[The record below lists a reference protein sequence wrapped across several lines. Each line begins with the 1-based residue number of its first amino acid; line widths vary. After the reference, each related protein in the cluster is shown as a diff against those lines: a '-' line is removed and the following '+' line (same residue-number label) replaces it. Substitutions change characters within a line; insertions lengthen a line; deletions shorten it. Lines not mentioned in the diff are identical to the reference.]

1 MKRTFLITL
10 AIGFMTAGLGH
21 GLQGQDLNI
30 VTVDMDRLYKEYY
43 KTLEANERIKGSF
56 EKAQKQIE
64 EMVNEGQIMLEDY
77 KSIIEMTQN
86 DALTEEA
93 RLKAQA
99 DAETMAQQLK
109 DKEREI
115 QQFRQN
121 TQRSVQQRQQT
132 YRDLFLD
139 EIKGIV
145 MEVSRERKGDL
156 ILDTSGI
163 TALGIPGVIY
173 SDPSWDVTELVM
185 ERLNADAPEDE

>member
-1 MKRTFLITL
+1 MKRTLLITL
-10 AIGFMTAGLGH
+10 ALGFMTAGLG
-21 GLQGQDLNI
+21 LQGQNLNI
-30 VTVDMDRLYKEYY
+30 VTVDMTRLYNEYY

-56 EKAQKQIE
+56 EKAQEQVE
-64 EMVNEGQIMLEDY
+64 GMVNEGQTLLEDY

-93 RLKAQA
+93 RLKGQT
-99 DAETMAQQLK
+99 DAESMAQQLK

-139 EIKGIV
+139 EIKGV
-145 MEVSRERKGDL
+145 VLEVSRERKGDL
-156 ILDTSGI
+156 ILDSSGI
-163 TALGIPGVIY
+163 TAIGIPGVIY
-173 SDPSWDVTELVM
+173 SDPSWDVTDLVL
-185 ERLNADAPEDE
+185 ERINADAPVEE

>member
-10 AIGFMTAGLGH
+10 AIGFMTAGLG
-21 GLQGQDLNI
+21 LQGQDLNI
-30 VTVDMDRLYKEYY
+30 VTVDMNRLYNEYY
-43 KTLEANERIKGSF
+43 KTIEANERIKGSF
-56 EKAQKQIE
+56 EKAQEQVE
-64 EMVNEGQIMLEDY
+64 EMVNEGQTLLEDY

-93 RLKAQA
+93 RLKAQT
-99 DAETMAQQLK
+99 DAESMAQQLK

-145 MEVSRERKGDL
+145 LEVSRERKGDL

-185 ERLNADAPEDE
+185 ERINADAPEDE